1 MKIADL
7 ANNRQDK
14 SRCIYDFNVG
24 YKNNVLIC
32 LCMTHLE
39 KLTLYLRIGIQSAFV
54 DGTDLHNDIP
64 VRMPKLR
71 TFIFYTSTETIGIL
85 LHML

>member
-1 MKIADL
+1 
-7 ANNRQDK
+7 
-14 SRCIYDFNVG
+14 
-24 YKNNVLIC
+24 
-32 LCMTHLE
+32 MTHLE
-39 KLTLYLRIGIQSAFV
+39 KLTLYLCIGIQSAFV